1 MWRRVARTVTC
12 RRWAHGGSYKQW
24 HELGLDE
31 QQRFA
36 RDFVENYRAQYPGS
50 KTNVSLRGLTLN
62 MEEHGDAPAVFGI
75 FYNDIWRLRQ
85 QREAALYGAGQRVPA
100 GSAVREHGRFAH
112 ESFHDLLVEIESAE

>member
-1 MWRRVARTVTC
+1 MWRNIAKTVTC
-12 RRWAHGGSYKQW
+12 RRWTHTGRYKQW
-24 HELGLDE
+24 RELSLGE

-36 RDFVENYRAQYPGS
+36 RDFVENYRTQYPGS

-85 QREAALYGAGQRVPA
+85 QRQAALYGEGQQSP

-112 ESFHDLLVEIESAE
+112 ESFHDLLVDTESVA